1 MYDVVIVGAG
11 PTGMFAALEL
21 MKSGKKVAIVEA
33 GVDLENKECKIET
46 QGVCKYCR
54 PTCHILGGYGGAQF
68 FEGTKLSIYPAGSG
82 FVNFCGGVEK
92 TKEIYN
98 YVDELLEKYGKEKR
112 TYPNMDEVEELK
124 EQFKDVGIE
133 MKYYNAQKVSKNTM
147 NKIATNIRRDL
158 ENNGVDIFTEQ
169 QVCDIKGQDGEFTVI
184 TKKNNTYITKKIIL
198 AVGRIGSR
206 QLTNIADKLGI
217 KYEDEEQEIEIG
229 VRIEAPY
236 HIFDKI
242 NNLHNDL
249 KLKVKDNEK
258 EELRTFCQDYK
269 GYITKC
275 VYNLS
280 GDKIVSSLDGHIIG
294 TDEEGGKLSDVV
306 NLAVH
311 HRYKVDFSIDEIYQ
325 FIAKINKKGK
335 PIVQSLKNFM
345 ENSNKNNILRN
356 ELSMPDVFED
366 NINNYLPERTCK
378 LLKDFIKQ
386 IDKVIPGFAD
396 GTNTVYAPSFEMGW
410 KKFEIDNTM
419 QTNVKGIY
427 IGGDATGHFRG
438 AMQSMASGILIAKQ
452 ISNRSEIYGEVNL
465 CNR

>member
-1 MYDVVIVGAG
+1 MYDIVIIGCGPAG
-11 PTGMFAALEL
+11 LFAANEL
-21 MKSGKKVAIVEA
+21 ATKKKIAMFDA
-33 GVDLENKECKIET
+33 GVDLLDKKCPIES
-46 QGVCKYCR
+46 GERCRYCR
-54 PTCHILGGYGGAQF
+54 PVCNIMGGFGGAQF

-82 FVNFCGGVEK
+82 FVDFCGDVNK
-92 TKEIYN
+92 TKQMYE
-98 YVDELLEKYGKEKR
+98 YVDQVLEHYGKEPR
-112 TYPNMDEVEELK
+112 TYPNNEEVTNLVEA
-124 EQFKDVGIE
+124 FKKQQIE

-147 NKIATNIRRDL
+147 NKIATNIRKDL
-158 ENNGVDIFTEQ
+158 ETNGVDIFTEE
-169 QVCDIKGQDGEFTVI
+169 QVIDIIGKNNDFTVI
-184 TKKNNTYITKKIIL
+184 TKKNKKYKTKKIIF

-206 QLTNIADKLGI
+206 QLTRLADKLNI

-236 HIFDKI
+236 YIFDKI
-242 NNLHNDL
+242 NNFHNDL
-249 KLKVKDNEK
+249 KLKVKINEG

-294 TDEEGGKLSDVV
+294 TDEEGGKLSNVV

-325 FIAKINKKGK
+325 LISKINKKGK

-345 ENSNKNNILRN
+345 ENLNKENILKN

-366 NINNYLPERTCK
+366 NINNYLPERTCN
-378 LLKDFIKQ
+378 LLKEFIKQ
-386 IDKVIPGFAD
+386 IDRVIPGFAD

-438 AMQSMASGILIAKQ
+438 AMQSMASGILIAKH
-452 ISNRSEIYGEVNL
+452 IIE
-465 CNR
+465 

>member
-1 MYDVVIVGAG
+1 MFDVAIVGAG

-21 MKSGKKVAIVEA
+21 IKTGKKVVIIEA
-33 GVDLENKECKIET
+33 GVDLDKKECKVET
-46 QGVCKYCR
+46 CGLCKYCR
-54 PTCHILGGYGGAQF
+54 PTCHILGGFGGAQF

-82 FVNFCGGVEK
+82 FVDFCDGVEN
-92 TKEIYN
+92 TKKMYE
-98 YVDELLEKYGKEKR
+98 YVDEILEKYGKEKR
-112 TYPNMDEVEELK
+112 EFPNMNDVESLK
-124 EQFKDVGIE
+124 DDFKNVGIE

-147 NKIATNIRRDL
+147 NKIATNIRKDL
-158 ENNGVDIFTEQ
+158 EMNGVEIHTEEQVIDIEGNDNDFKILTN
-169 QVCDIKGQDGEFTVI
+169 
-184 TKKNNTYITKKIIL
+184 KNNSYKARKIIL

-206 QLTNIADKLGI
+206 QLTNLADKLNI

-236 HIFDKI
+236 RIFDKI

-249 KLKVKDNEK
+249 KLKLKVNED

-280 GDKIVSSLDGHIIG
+280 GDKVVSSLDGHIIG
-294 TDEEGGKLSDVV
+294 TDEEGGRLSDVV

-325 FIAKINKKGK
+325 FISQINKKGK

-345 ENSNKNNILRN
+345 KNSDDENILKN
-356 ELSMPDVFED
+356 KLSMPDVFED
-366 NINNYLPERTCK
+366 NINKYLPKRTSE
-378 LLKDFIKQ
+378 LLKDFIKK

-410 KKFEIDNTM
+410 KKFEIDENM

-438 AMQSMASGILIAKQ
+438 AMQSMASGVLIARK
-452 ISNRSEIYGEVNL
+452 I
-465 CNR
+465 

>member
-1 MYDVVIVGAG
+1 MYDVLIVGAG

-21 MKSGKKVAIVEA
+21 MKSGKKIAMLDA
-33 GVDLENKECKIET
+33 GLDLEKKECKIET
-46 QGVCKYCR
+46 EGVCKYCK

-82 FVNFCGGVEK
+82 LVDFCGGVEK
-92 TKEIYN
+92 TKEMYN

-112 TYPNMDEVEELK
+112 VFPNMEKVESLK
-124 EQFKDVGIE
+124 KDFKNVGIE

-147 NKIATNIRRDL
+147 NKIATNIRKDL
-158 ENNGVDIFTEQ
+158 ETNGVDIFTEE
-169 QVCDIKGQDGEFTVI
+169 QVIDIIGKNNDFTVI
-184 TKKNNTYITKKIIL
+184 TKKNKKYKTKKIIF

-206 QLTNIADKLGI
+206 QLTRLADKLNI

-236 HIFDKI
+236 YIFDKI
-242 NNLHNDL
+242 NNFHNDL
-249 KLKVKDNEK
+249 KLKVKINEG

-294 TDEEGGKLSDVV
+294 TDEEGGKLSNVV

-311 HRYKVDFSIDEIYQ
+311 HRYKVDFSIDQIYQ
-325 FIAKINKKGK
+325 LISKINKKGK

-345 ENSNKNNILRN
+345 ENLNKENILKN

-366 NINNYLPERTCK
+366 NINNYLPERICN
-378 LLKDFIKQ
+378 LLKEFIKQ
-386 IDKVIPGFAD
+386 IDRVIPGFAD

-438 AMQSMASGILIAKQ
+438 AMQSMASGILIAKH
-452 ISNRSEIYGEVNL
+452 IIE
-465 CNR
+465 

>member
-1 MYDVVIVGAG
+1 MYDVVIIGAG

-21 MKSGKKVAIVEA
+21 MKNKKKIAMIDA

-46 QGVCKYCR
+46 DGVCKYCR

-92 TKEIYN
+92 TKEMYN
-98 YVDELLEKYGKEKR
+98 YVDALLEKYGKEKR
-112 TYPNMDEVEELK
+112 VFPNMEEVEILK
-124 EQFKDVGIE
+124 NDFKNIGIE

-147 NKIATNIRRDL
+147 NKIATNIRKDL
-158 ENNGVDIFTEQ
+158 ENNGVDIFTEE
-169 QVCDIKGQDGEFTVI
+169 QVIDIMGKNNDFTVI
-184 TKKNNTYITKKIIL
+184 TNKEQKYKTKKIIF

-206 QLTNIADKLGI
+206 QLTFLADKLNI

-236 HIFDKI
+236 YIFDKI

-249 KLKVKDNEK
+249 KLKVKVNEN

-294 TDEEGGKLSDVV
+294 TDEEGGRLSDVV

-325 FIAKINKKGK
+325 LISKINKKGK

-345 ENSNKNNILRN
+345 ENLNEENILKN
-356 ELSMPDVFED
+356 KLSMPDIFEN
-366 NINNYLPERTCK
+366 NINNYLPERTCN

-410 KKFEIDNTM
+410 KKFEIDDTM

-427 IGGDATGHFRG
+427 IGGDAAGHFRG
-438 AMQSMASGILIAKQ
+438 AMQSMASGVLIAKH
-452 ISNRSEIYGEVNL
+452 IVE
-465 CNR
+465 

>member
-1 MYDVVIVGAG
+1 MYDVLIIGAG

-21 MKSGKKVAIVEA
+21 MKSGKKIAIVDA
-33 GVDLENKECKIET
+33 GLDLEKKECKIET
-46 QGVCKYCR
+46 EGVCKYCK

-82 FVNFCGGVEK
+82 LVDFCGGVEK
-92 TKEIYN
+92 TKEMYN

-112 TYPNMDEVEELK
+112 VFPNMEKVESLK
-124 EQFKDVGIE
+124 NDFKNVGIE

-147 NKIATNIRRDL
+147 NKIATNIRKDL
-158 ENNGVDIFTEQ
+158 ETNGIDIFTEE
-169 QVCDIKGQDGEFTVI
+169 QVIDIIGKNNDFTVI
-184 TKKNNTYITKKIIL
+184 TKKNKKYKTKKIIF

-206 QLTNIADKLGI
+206 KLTRLADKLNI
-217 KYEDEEQEIEIG
+217 NYEDEEQEIEIG

-236 HIFDKI
+236 YIFDKI

-249 KLKVKDNEK
+249 KLKVKINEN

-325 FIAKINKKGK
+325 LISKINKKGK

-345 ENSNKNNILRN
+345 EDSNKENILKN

-366 NINNYLPERTCK
+366 NINNYLPERTCN
-378 LLKDFIKQ
+378 LLKEFIKQ

-396 GTNTVYAPSFEMGW
+396 GTNTVYAPSFEMELNRRILW
-410 KKFEIDNTM
+410 K
-419 QTNVKGIY
+419 
-427 IGGDATGHFRG
+427 H
-438 AMQSMASGILIAKQ
+438 
-452 ISNRSEIYGEVNL
+452 
-465 CNR
+465 

>member
-1 MYDVVIVGAG
+1 MYDVLIVGAG

-21 MKSGKKVAIVEA
+21 MKSGKKIAMLDA
-33 GVDLENKECKIET
+33 GLDLEKKECKIET
-46 QGVCKYCR
+46 EGVCKYCK

-82 FVNFCGGVEK
+82 LVDFCGGVEK
-92 TKEIYN
+92 TKEMYN

-112 TYPNMDEVEELK
+112 VFPNMEKVESLK
-124 EQFKDVGIE
+124 NDFKNVGIE

-147 NKIATNIRRDL
+147 NKIATNIRKDL
-158 ENNGVDIFTEQ
+158 ETNGIDIFTEE
-169 QVCDIKGQDGEFTVI
+169 QVIDIIGKNNDFTVI
-184 TKKNNTYITKKIIL
+184 TKKNKKYKTKKIIF

-206 QLTNIADKLGI
+206 QLTRLADKLNI
-217 KYEDEEQEIEIG
+217 NYEDEEQEIEIG

-236 HIFDKI
+236 YIFNKI

-249 KLKVKDNEK
+249 KLKVKVNEN

-294 TDEEGGKLSDVV
+294 TDKEGGKLSNVV

-325 FIAKINKKGK
+325 LISKINKKGK

-345 ENSNKNNILRN
+345 EDSNKENILKN

-366 NINNYLPERTCK
+366 NINNYLPERTCN
-378 LLKDFIKQ
+378 LLKEFIKQ

-438 AMQSMASGILIAKQ
+438 AMQSMASGILIAKH
-452 ISNRSEIYGEVNL
+452 IIE
-465 CNR
+465 

>member
-1 MYDVVIVGAG
+1 MFDVAIVGAG

-21 MKSGKKVAIVEA
+21 IKTGKKVVIIEA
-33 GVDLENKECKIET
+33 GVDLDKKECKVET
-46 QGVCKYCR
+46 CGLCKYCR
-54 PTCHILGGYGGAQF
+54 PTCHILGGFGGAQF

-82 FVNFCGGVEK
+82 FVDFCGGVEN
-92 TKEIYN
+92 TKKIYE
-98 YVDELLEKYGKEKR
+98 YVDKILEKYGKEKR
-112 TYPNMDEVEELK
+112 EFPNMNDVESLK
-124 EQFKDVGIE
+124 DDFKNVGIE

-147 NKIATNIRRDL
+147 NKIATNIRKDL
-158 ENNGVDIFTEQ
+158 EMNGVEIHTEEQVIDIEGNDNDFKILTN
-169 QVCDIKGQDGEFTVI
+169 
-184 TKKNNTYITKKIIL
+184 KNNSYNARKIIL

-206 QLTNIADKLGI
+206 QLTNLADKLNI

-236 HIFDKI
+236 KIFNKI

-249 KLKVKDNEK
+249 KLKLKVNED

-280 GDKIVSSLDGHIIG
+280 GDKVVSSLDGHIIG
-294 TDEEGGKLSDVV
+294 TDEEGGRLSDVV

-325 FIAKINKKGK
+325 FISQINKKGK

-345 ENSNKNNILRN
+345 ENSDDENILKN
-356 ELSMPDVFED
+356 KLSMPDVFED
-366 NINNYLPERTCK
+366 NINKYLPKRTSE
-378 LLKDFIKQ
+378 LLKDFIKK

-410 KKFEIDNTM
+410 KKFEIDENM

-438 AMQSMASGILIAKQ
+438 AMQSMASGVLIARK
-452 ISNRSEIYGEVNL
+452 I
-465 CNR
+465 

>member
-1 MYDVVIVGAG
+1 MYDVLIIGAG

-21 MKSGKKVAIVEA
+21 MKSGKKIAMVDA
-33 GVDLENKECKIET
+33 GLDLEKKECKIET
-46 QGVCKYCR
+46 EGVCKYCK

-82 FVNFCGGVEK
+82 LVDFCGGVEK
-92 TKEIYN
+92 TKEMYN

-112 TYPNMDEVEELK
+112 VFPNMEKVESLK
-124 EQFKDVGIE
+124 KDFKNVGIE

-147 NKIATNIRRDL
+147 NKIATNIRKDL
-158 ENNGVDIFTEQ
+158 ETNGVDIFTEE
-169 QVCDIKGQDGEFTVI
+169 QVIDIIGKNNDFTVI
-184 TKKNNTYITKKIIL
+184 TKKNKKYKTKKIIF

-206 QLTNIADKLGI
+206 QLTRLADKLNI
-217 KYEDEEQEIEIG
+217 KYEDEEQEIERG

-236 HIFDKI
+236 YIFDKI
-242 NNLHNDL
+242 NNFHNDL
-249 KLKVKDNEK
+249 KLKVKINEG

-294 TDEEGGKLSDVV
+294 TDEEGGKLSNVV

-325 FIAKINKKGK
+325 LISKINKKGK

-345 ENSNKNNILRN
+345 ENLNKENILKN

-366 NINNYLPERTCK
+366 NINNYLPERTCN
-378 LLKDFIKQ
+378 LLKEFIKQ
-386 IDKVIPGFAD
+386 IDRVIPGFAD

-438 AMQSMASGILIAKQ
+438 AMQSMASGILIAKH
-452 ISNRSEIYGEVNL
+452 IIE
-465 CNR
+465 

>member
-1 MYDVVIVGAG
+1 MYDVLIIGAG

-21 MKSGKKVAIVEA
+21 MKSGKKIAMVDA
-33 GVDLENKECKIET
+33 GLDLEKKECKIET
-46 QGVCKYCR
+46 EGVCKYCK

-82 FVNFCGGVEK
+82 LVDFCGGVEK
-92 TKEIYN
+92 TKEMYN

-112 TYPNMDEVEELK
+112 VFPNMEKVESLK
-124 EQFKDVGIE
+124 NDFKNVGIE

-147 NKIATNIRRDL
+147 NKIATNIRKDL
-158 ENNGVDIFTEQ
+158 ETNGIDIFTEE
-169 QVCDIKGQDGEFTVI
+169 QVIDIIGKNNDFTVI
-184 TKKNNTYITKKIIL
+184 TKKNKKYKTKKIIF

-206 QLTNIADKLGI
+206 KLTRLADKLNI
-217 KYEDEEQEIEIG
+217 NYEDEEQEIEIG

-236 HIFDKI
+236 YIFDKI
-242 NNLHNDL
+242 NNFHNDL
-249 KLKVKDNEK
+249 KLKVKINEG

-325 FIAKINKKGK
+325 LISKINKKGK

-345 ENSNKNNILRN
+345 EDSNKENILKN

-366 NINNYLPERTCK
+366 NINNYLPERTCN
-378 LLKDFIKQ
+378 LLKEFIKQ

-438 AMQSMASGILIAKQ
+438 AMQSMASGILIAKH
-452 ISNRSEIYGEVNL
+452 IIE
-465 CNR
+465 

>member
-1 MYDVVIVGAG
+1 MYDVLIVGAG

-21 MKSGKKVAIVEA
+21 MKNGKKIAMIDA
-33 GVDLENKECKIET
+33 GVDLEKKECKIET
-46 QGVCKYCR
+46 EGVCKYCK

-82 FVNFCGGVEK
+82 FVDFCGGVEE
-92 TKEIYN
+92 TKKMYN
-98 YVDELLEKYGKEKR
+98 YVDELLEKYGKKKR
-112 TYPNMDEVEELK
+112 VFPNMEKVKALK
-124 EQFKDVGIE
+124 NDFKNIGIE

-147 NKIATNIRRDL
+147 NKIAANIRKDL
-158 ENNGVDIFTEQ
+158 EINGVDIFTEE
-169 QVCDIKGQDGEFTVI
+169 QVIDIIGKNNDFTVI
-184 TKKNNTYITKKIIL
+184 TKKNNEYKTKKIIF

-206 QLTNIADKLGI
+206 QLTRLADKLNI

-236 HIFDKI
+236 YIFNKI

-249 KLKVKDNEK
+249 KLKIKVNEN

-294 TDEEGGKLSDVV
+294 TDEEGGKLSNVV

-325 FIAKINKKGK
+325 LISKINKKGK

-345 ENSNKNNILRN
+345 ENSNEQNILKN
-356 ELSMPDVFED
+356 KLSMPDVFED
-366 NINNYLPERTCK
+366 NINNYLPERTCN

-438 AMQSMASGILIAKQ
+438 AMQSMASGILIAKH
-452 ISNRSEIYGEVNL
+452 IVK
-465 CNR
+465 

>member
-1 MYDVVIVGAG
+1 MYDVLIVGAG

-21 MKSGKKVAIVEA
+21 MKSGKKVAMIDA
-33 GVDLENKECKIET
+33 GVDLEKKECKIET
-46 QGVCKYCR
+46 EGVCKYCK

-82 FVNFCGGVEK
+82 FVDFCGGVEETKK
-92 TKEIYN
+92 TYN

-112 TYPNMDEVEELK
+112 VFPNMEKVEALK
-124 EQFKDVGIE
+124 NDFKNIGIE

-147 NKIATNIRRDL
+147 NKIATNIRKDL
-158 ENNGVDIFTEQ
+158 EINGVDIYTEE
-169 QVCDIKGQDGEFTVI
+169 QVIDIIGKNNDFTVI
-184 TKKNNTYITKKIIL
+184 TKKNNEYKTKKIIF

-206 QLTNIADKLGI
+206 QLTRLADKLNI

-236 HIFDKI
+236 YIFNKI

-249 KLKVKDNEK
+249 KLKVKVNEN

-294 TDEEGGKLSDVV
+294 TDEEGGKLSNVV

-325 FIAKINKKGK
+325 LISKINKKGK

-345 ENSNKNNILRN
+345 ENSNEQNTFKN

-366 NINNYLPERTCK
+366 NINNYLPERTCN

-419 QTNVKGIY
+419 QTNVEGIY

-438 AMQSMASGILIAKQ
+438 AMQSMASGILIAKH
-452 ISNRSEIYGEVNL
+452 IVK
-465 CNR
+465 

>member
-1 MYDVVIVGAG
+1 MYDVLIVGAG

-21 MKSGKKVAIVEA
+21 MKSGKKIAMLDA
-33 GVDLENKECKIET
+33 GLDLEKKECKIET
-46 QGVCKYCR
+46 EGVCKYCK

-82 FVNFCGGVEK
+82 LIDFCGGVEK
-92 TKEIYN
+92 TKEMYN
-98 YVDELLEKYGKEKR
+98 FVDELLEKYGKEKR
-112 TYPNMDEVEELK
+112 VFPNMEKIESLK
-124 EQFKDVGIE
+124 NDFKNIGIE

-147 NKIATNIRRDL
+147 NKIATNIRKDL
-158 ENNGVDIFTEQ
+158 ETNGVDIFTEE
-169 QVCDIKGQDGEFTVI
+169 QVIDIIGKNNDFTVI
-184 TKKNNTYITKKIIL
+184 TKKNKKYKTKKIIF

-206 QLTNIADKLGI
+206 QLTRLADKLNI

-236 HIFDKI
+236 YIFDKI
-242 NNLHNDL
+242 NNFHNDL
-249 KLKVKDNEK
+249 KLKVKINEG

-294 TDEEGGKLSDVV
+294 TDEEGGKLSNVV

-325 FIAKINKKGK
+325 LISKINKKGK

-345 ENSNKNNILRN
+345 ENLNKENILKN

-366 NINNYLPERTCK
+366 NINNYLPERTCN
-378 LLKDFIKQ
+378 LLKEFIKQ
-386 IDKVIPGFAD
+386 IDRVIPGFAD

-438 AMQSMASGILIAKQ
+438 AMQSMASGILIAKH
-452 ISNRSEIYGEVNL
+452 IIE
-465 CNR
+465 

>member
-1 MYDVVIVGAG
+1 MFDVAIVGAG

-21 MKSGKKVAIVEA
+21 IKTGKKVVIIEA
-33 GVDLENKECKIET
+33 GVDLDKKECKVET
-46 QGVCKYCR
+46 CGLCKYCR
-54 PTCHILGGYGGAQF
+54 PTCHILGGFGGAQF

-82 FVNFCGGVEK
+82 FVDFCGGVEN
-92 TKEIYN
+92 TKKIYE
-98 YVDELLEKYGKEKR
+98 YVDEILEKYGKEKR
-112 TYPNMDEVEELK
+112 EFPNMNDVESLK
-124 EQFKDVGIE
+124 DDFKNVGIE

-147 NKIATNIRRDL
+147 NKIAINIRKDL
-158 ENNGVDIFTEQ
+158 EMNGVEIHTEEQVIDIEGNDNDFKIFTNK
-169 QVCDIKGQDGEFTVI
+169 DNSYKAR
-184 TKKNNTYITKKIIL
+184 KIIL

-206 QLTNIADKLGI
+206 QLTNLADKLNI

-236 HIFDKI
+236 KIFNKI

-249 KLKVKDNEK
+249 KLKLKVNED

-280 GDKIVSSLDGHIIG
+280 GDKVVSSLDGHIIG
-294 TDEEGGKLSDVV
+294 TDEEGGMLSDVV

-325 FIAKINKKGK
+325 FISQINKKGK

-345 ENSNKNNILRN
+345 ENSDDENIFKNK
-356 ELSMPDVFED
+356 LSMPDVFED
-366 NINNYLPERTCK
+366 NINKYLPKRTSE
-378 LLKDFIKQ
+378 LLKDFIKK

-410 KKFEIDNTM
+410 KKFEIDENM

-438 AMQSMASGILIAKQ
+438 AMQSMASGVLIARK
-452 ISNRSEIYGEVNL
+452 I
-465 CNR
+465 

>member
-1 MYDVVIVGAG
+1 MYDVLIIGAG

-21 MKSGKKVAIVEA
+21 MKSGKKIAMVDA
-33 GVDLENKECKIET
+33 GLDLEKKECKIET
-46 QGVCKYCR
+46 EGVCKYCK

-82 FVNFCGGVEK
+82 LIDFCGGVEK
-92 TKEIYN
+92 TKEMYN
-98 YVDELLEKYGKEKR
+98 FVDELLEKYGKEKR
-112 TYPNMDEVEELK
+112 VFPNMEKIESLK
-124 EQFKDVGIE
+124 NDFKNIGIE

-147 NKIATNIRRDL
+147 NKIATNIRKDL
-158 ENNGVDIFTEQ
+158 ETNGVDIFTEE
-169 QVCDIKGQDGEFTVI
+169 QVIDIIGKNNDFTVI
-184 TKKNNTYITKKIIL
+184 TKKNKKYKTKKIIF

-206 QLTNIADKLGI
+206 QLTRLADKLNI

-236 HIFDKI
+236 YIFDKI
-242 NNLHNDL
+242 NNFHNDL
-249 KLKVKDNEK
+249 KLKVKINEG

-294 TDEEGGKLSDVV
+294 TDEEGGKLSNVV

-325 FIAKINKKGK
+325 LISKINKKGK

-345 ENSNKNNILRN
+345 ENLNKENILKN

-366 NINNYLPERTCK
+366 NINNYLPERTCN
-378 LLKDFIKQ
+378 LLKEFIKQ
-386 IDKVIPGFAD
+386 IDRVIPGFAD

-438 AMQSMASGILIAKQ
+438 AMQSMASGILIAKH
-452 ISNRSEIYGEVNL
+452 IIE
-465 CNR
+465 

>member
-1 MYDVVIVGAG
+1 MYDVLIVGAG

-21 MKSGKKVAIVEA
+21 MKSGKKIAMLDA
-33 GVDLENKECKIET
+33 GLDLEKKECKIET
-46 QGVCKYCR
+46 EGVCKYYK

-68 FEGTKLSIYPAGSG
+68 FEGTKLSIYPTGSG
-82 FVNFCGGVEK
+82 LIDFCGGVEK
-92 TKEIYN
+92 TKEMYN

-112 TYPNMDEVEELK
+112 VFPNMEKIESLK
-124 EQFKDVGIE
+124 NDFKNIGIE

-147 NKIATNIRRDL
+147 NKIATNIRKDL
-158 ENNGVDIFTEQ
+158 ETNGVDIFTEE
-169 QVCDIKGQDGEFTVI
+169 QVIDIIGKNNDFTVI
-184 TKKNNTYITKKIIL
+184 TKKNKKYKTKKIIF

-206 QLTNIADKLGI
+206 QLTRLADKLNI

-236 HIFDKI
+236 YIFNKI

-249 KLKVKDNEK
+249 KLKVKVNEN

-294 TDEEGGKLSDVV
+294 TDEEGGKLSNVV

-325 FIAKINKKGK
+325 LISKINKKGK

-345 ENSNKNNILRN
+345 ENSNKENILKN

-366 NINNYLPERTCK
+366 NINNYLPERTCN
-378 LLKDFIKQ
+378 LLKEFIKQ
-386 IDKVIPGFAD
+386 IDRVIPGFAD

-438 AMQSMASGILIAKQ
+438 AMQSMASGILIAKH
-452 ISNRSEIYGEVNL
+452 IIE
-465 CNR
+465 

>member
-1 MYDVVIVGAG
+1 MYDVLIVGAG

-21 MKSGKKVAIVEA
+21 MKSGKKIAMLDA
-33 GVDLENKECKIET
+33 GLDLEKKECKIET
-46 QGVCKYCR
+46 EGVCKYCK

-82 FVNFCGGVEK
+82 LVDFCGGVEK
-92 TKEIYN
+92 TKEMYN

-112 TYPNMDEVEELK
+112 VFPNMEKVESLK
-124 EQFKDVGIE
+124 KDFKNVGIE

-147 NKIATNIRRDL
+147 NKIATNIRKDL
-158 ENNGVDIFTEQ
+158 ETNGVDIFTEE
-169 QVCDIKGQDGEFTVI
+169 QVIDIIGKNNDFTVI
-184 TKKNNTYITKKIIL
+184 TKKNKKYKTKKIIF

-206 QLTNIADKLGI
+206 QLTRLADKLNI

-236 HIFDKI
+236 YIFDKI
-242 NNLHNDL
+242 NNFHNDL
-249 KLKVKDNEK
+249 KLKVKINEG

-294 TDEEGGKLSDVV
+294 TDEEGGKLSNVV

-311 HRYKVDFSIDEIYQ
+311 HRYKVDFSIDQIYQ
-325 FIAKINKKGK
+325 LISKINKKGK

-345 ENSNKNNILRN
+345 ENSNEKNILKN

-366 NINNYLPERTCK
+366 NINNYLPEKTCN
-378 LLKDFIKQ
+378 LLKDFIKR

-419 QTNVKGIY
+419 QTNVEGIY

-438 AMQSMASGILIAKQ
+438 AMQSMASGILIAKH
-452 ISNRSEIYGEVNL
+452 IIE
-465 CNR
+465 

>member
-1 MYDVVIVGAG
+1 MYDVLIIGAG

-21 MKSGKKVAIVEA
+21 MKSGKKIAMVDA
-33 GVDLENKECKIET
+33 GLDLEKKECKIET
-46 QGVCKYCR
+46 EGVCKYCK

-82 FVNFCGGVEK
+82 LVDFCGGVEK
-92 TKEIYN
+92 TKEMYN

-112 TYPNMDEVEELK
+112 VFPNMEKVESLK
-124 EQFKDVGIE
+124 KDFKNVGIE

-147 NKIATNIRRDL
+147 NKIATNIRKDL
-158 ENNGVDIFTEQ
+158 ETNGVDIFTEE
-169 QVCDIKGQDGEFTVI
+169 QVIDIIGKNNDFTVI
-184 TKKNNTYITKKIIL
+184 TKKNKKYKTKKIIF

-206 QLTNIADKLGI
+206 QLTRLADKLNI

-236 HIFDKI
+236 YIFDKI

-249 KLKVKDNEK
+249 KLKVKINEG

-294 TDEEGGKLSDVV
+294 TDEEGGKLSNVV

-311 HRYKVDFSIDEIYQ
+311 HRYKVNFSIDEIYQ
-325 FIAKINKKGK
+325 LISKINKKGK

-345 ENSNKNNILRN
+345 ENLNKENILKN

-366 NINNYLPERTCK
+366 NINNYLPERTCN
-378 LLKDFIKQ
+378 LLKEFIKQ
-386 IDKVIPGFAD
+386 IDRVIPGFAD

-438 AMQSMASGILIAKQ
+438 AMQSMASGILIAKH
-452 ISNRSEIYGEVNL
+452 IIE
-465 CNR
+465 

>member
-1 MYDVVIVGAG
+1 MYDVLIIGAG

-21 MKSGKKVAIVEA
+21 MKSGKKIAMVDA
-33 GVDLENKECKIET
+33 GLDLEKKECKIET
-46 QGVCKYCR
+46 EGVCKYCK

-82 FVNFCGGVEK
+82 LVDFCGGVEK
-92 TKEIYN
+92 TKEMYN

-112 TYPNMDEVEELK
+112 VFPNMEKVESLK
-124 EQFKDVGIE
+124 KDFKNVGIE

-147 NKIATNIRRDL
+147 NKIATNIRKDL
-158 ENNGVDIFTEQ
+158 ETNGVDIFTEE
-169 QVCDIKGQDGEFTVI
+169 QVIDIIGKNNDFTVI
-184 TKKNNTYITKKIIL
+184 TKKNKKYKTKKIIF

-206 QLTNIADKLGI
+206 QLTRLADKLNI

-236 HIFDKI
+236 YIFDKI
-242 NNLHNDL
+242 NNFHNDL
-249 KLKVKDNEK
+249 KLKVKINEG

-294 TDEEGGKLSDVV
+294 TDEEGGKLSNVV

-325 FIAKINKKGK
+325 LISKINKKGK

-345 ENSNKNNILRN
+345 ENLNKENILKN

-366 NINNYLPERTCK
+366 NINNYLPERICN
-378 LLKDFIKQ
+378 LLKEFIKQ
-386 IDKVIPGFAD
+386 IDRVIPGFAD

-438 AMQSMASGILIAKQ
+438 AMQSMASGILIAKH
-452 ISNRSEIYGEVNL
+452 IIE
-465 CNR
+465 

>member
-1 MYDVVIVGAG
+1 MYDVLIIGAG

-21 MKSGKKVAIVEA
+21 MKSGKKIAIVDA
-33 GVDLENKECKIET
+33 GLDLEKKECKIET
-46 QGVCKYCR
+46 EGVCKYCK

-82 FVNFCGGVEK
+82 LVDFCGGVEK
-92 TKEIYN
+92 TKEMYN

-112 TYPNMDEVEELK
+112 VFPNMEKVESLK
-124 EQFKDVGIE
+124 NDFKNVGIE

-147 NKIATNIRRDL
+147 NKIATNIRKDL
-158 ENNGVDIFTEQ
+158 ETNGVDIFTEE
-169 QVCDIKGQDGEFTVI
+169 QVIDIIGKNNDFTVI
-184 TKKNNTYITKKIIL
+184 TKKNKKYKTKKIIF

-206 QLTNIADKLGI
+206 QLTRLADKLNI

-236 HIFDKI
+236 YIFDKI
-242 NNLHNDL
+242 NNFHNDL
-249 KLKVKDNEK
+249 KLKVKINEG

-294 TDEEGGKLSDVV
+294 TDEEGGKLSNVV

-325 FIAKINKKGK
+325 LISKINKKGK

-345 ENSNKNNILRN
+345 ENLNKENILKN

-366 NINNYLPERTCK
+366 NINNYLPERTCN
-378 LLKDFIKQ
+378 LLKEFIKQ
-386 IDKVIPGFAD
+386 IDRVIPGFAD

-438 AMQSMASGILIAKQ
+438 AMQSMASGILIAKH
-452 ISNRSEIYGEVNL
+452 IIE
-465 CNR
+465 

>member
-1 MYDVVIVGAG
+1 MYDVLIIGAG

-21 MKSGKKVAIVEA
+21 MKSGKKIAMVDA
-33 GVDLENKECKIET
+33 GLDLEKKECKIET
-46 QGVCKYCR
+46 EGVCKYCK

-82 FVNFCGGVEK
+82 LVDFCGGVEK
-92 TKEIYN
+92 TKEMYN
-98 YVDELLEKYGKEKR
+98 YVDELLERYGKEKR
-112 TYPNMDEVEELK
+112 VFPNMEKVESLK
-124 EQFKDVGIE
+124 NDFKNVGIE

-147 NKIATNIRRDL
+147 NKIATNIRKDL
-158 ENNGVDIFTEQ
+158 ETNGIDIFTEE
-169 QVCDIKGQDGEFTVI
+169 QVIDIIGKNNDFTVI
-184 TKKNNTYITKKIIL
+184 TKKNKKYKTKKIIF

-206 QLTNIADKLGI
+206 QLTKLADKLNI
-217 KYEDEEQEIEIG
+217 NYEDEQQEIEIG

-236 HIFDKI
+236 YIFDKI

-249 KLKVKDNEK
+249 KLKVKINEN

-294 TDEEGGKLSDVV
+294 TDKEGGKLSNVV

-325 FIAKINKKGK
+325 LISKINKKGK

-345 ENSNKNNILRN
+345 EDSNKENILKN

-366 NINNYLPERTCK
+366 NINNYLPERTCN
-378 LLKDFIKQ
+378 LLKEFIKQ

-438 AMQSMASGILIAKQ
+438 AMQSMASGILIAKH
-452 ISNRSEIYGEVNL
+452 IIE
-465 CNR
+465 

>member
-1 MYDVVIVGAG
+1 MYDVLIIGTG

-21 MKSGKKVAIVEA
+21 MKSGKKIAMVDA
-33 GVDLENKECKIET
+33 GLDLEKKECKIET
-46 QGVCKYCR
+46 EGVCKYCK

-82 FVNFCGGVEK
+82 LVDFCGGVEK
-92 TKEIYN
+92 TKEMYN

-112 TYPNMDEVEELK
+112 VFPNMEKVESLK
-124 EQFKDVGIE
+124 NDFKNVGIE

-147 NKIATNIRRDL
+147 NKIATNIRKDL
-158 ENNGVDIFTEQ
+158 ETNGIDIFTEE
-169 QVCDIKGQDGEFTVI
+169 QVIDIIGKNNDFTVI
-184 TKKNNTYITKKIIL
+184 TKKNKKYKTKKIIF

-206 QLTNIADKLGI
+206 KLTRLADKLNI
-217 KYEDEEQEIEIG
+217 NYEDEEQEIEIG

-236 HIFDKI
+236 YIFDKI
-242 NNLHNDL
+242 NNFHNDL
-249 KLKVKDNEK
+249 KLKVKINEG

-294 TDEEGGKLSDVV
+294 TDEEGGKLSNVV

-325 FIAKINKKGK
+325 LISKINKKGK

-345 ENSNKNNILRN
+345 ENLNKENILKN

-366 NINNYLPERTCK
+366 NINNYLPERTCN
-378 LLKDFIKQ
+378 LLKEFIKQ
-386 IDKVIPGFAD
+386 IDRVIPGFAD

-438 AMQSMASGILIAKQ
+438 AMQSMASGILIAKH
-452 ISNRSEIYGEVNL
+452 IIE
-465 CNR
+465 

>member
-1 MYDVVIVGAG
+1 MYDVLIIGAG

-21 MKSGKKVAIVEA
+21 MKSGKKIAMVDA
-33 GVDLENKECKIET
+33 GLDLEKKECKIET
-46 QGVCKYCR
+46 EGVCKYCK

-82 FVNFCGGVEK
+82 LVDFCGGVEK
-92 TKEIYN
+92 TKEMYN
-98 YVDELLEKYGKEKR
+98 YVDKLLEKYGKEKR
-112 TYPNMDEVEELK
+112 VFPNMEKVESLK
-124 EQFKDVGIE
+124 NDFKNVGIE

-147 NKIATNIRRDL
+147 NKIATNIRKDL
-158 ENNGVDIFTEQ
+158 ETNGIDIFTEE
-169 QVCDIKGQDGEFTVI
+169 QVIDIIGKNNDFTVI
-184 TKKNNTYITKKIIL
+184 TKKNKKYKTKKIIF

-206 QLTNIADKLGI
+206 QLTRLADKLNI

-236 HIFDKI
+236 YIFDKI

-249 KLKVKDNEK
+249 KLKVKINEN

-294 TDEEGGKLSDVV
+294 TDEEGGKLSNVV

-325 FIAKINKKGK
+325 LISKINKKGK

-345 ENSNKNNILRN
+345 ENLNKENILKN

-366 NINNYLPERTCK
+366 NINNYLPERTCN
-378 LLKDFIKQ
+378 LLKEFIKQ
-386 IDKVIPGFAD
+386 IDRVIPGFAD

-438 AMQSMASGILIAKQ
+438 AMQSMASGILIAKH
-452 ISNRSEIYGEVNL
+452 IIE
-465 CNR
+465 

>member
-1 MYDVVIVGAG
+1 MYDVLIIGAG

-21 MKSGKKVAIVEA
+21 MKSGKKIAMVDV
-33 GVDLENKECKIET
+33 GLDLEKKECKIET
-46 QGVCKYCR
+46 EGVCKYCK

-82 FVNFCGGVEK
+82 LVDFCGGVEK
-92 TKEIYN
+92 AKEMYN

-112 TYPNMDEVEELK
+112 VFPNMEKVESLK
-124 EQFKDVGIE
+124 NDFKNVGIE

-147 NKIATNIRRDL
+147 NKIATNIRKDL
-158 ENNGVDIFTEQ
+158 ETNGVDIFTEE
-169 QVCDIKGQDGEFTVI
+169 QVIDIIGKNNDFTVI
-184 TKKNNTYITKKIIL
+184 TKKNKKYKTKKIIF

-206 QLTNIADKLGI
+206 QLTRLADKLNI

-236 HIFDKI
+236 YIFDKI
-242 NNLHNDL
+242 NNFHNDL
-249 KLKVKDNEK
+249 KLKVKINEG

-294 TDEEGGKLSDVV
+294 TDEEGGKLSNVV

-325 FIAKINKKGK
+325 LISKINKKGK

-345 ENSNKNNILRN
+345 ENLNKENILKN

-366 NINNYLPERTCK
+366 NINNYLPERTCN
-378 LLKDFIKQ
+378 LLKEFIKQ

-438 AMQSMASGILIAKQ
+438 AMQSMASGILIAKH
-452 ISNRSEIYGEVNL
+452 IIE
-465 CNR
+465 

>member
-1 MYDVVIVGAG
+1 MYDVLIIGAG

-21 MKSGKKVAIVEA
+21 MKSGKKIAMVDA
-33 GVDLENKECKIET
+33 GLDLEKKECKIET
-46 QGVCKYCR
+46 EGVCKYCK

-82 FVNFCGGVEK
+82 LVDFCGGVEK
-92 TKEIYN
+92 TKEMYN

-112 TYPNMDEVEELK
+112 VFPNMEKVESLK
-124 EQFKDVGIE
+124 KDFKNVGIE

-147 NKIATNIRRDL
+147 NKIATNIRKDL
-158 ENNGVDIFTEQ
+158 ETNGVDIFTEE
-169 QVCDIKGQDGEFTVI
+169 QVIDIIGKNNDFTVI
-184 TKKNNTYITKKIIL
+184 TKKNKNYKTKKIIF

-206 QLTNIADKLGI
+206 KLTSLADKLNI
-217 KYEDEEQEIEIG
+217 NYEDEEQEIEIG

-236 HIFDKI
+236 YIFDKI

-249 KLKVKDNEK
+249 KLKVKINEN

-294 TDEEGGKLSDVV
+294 TDEEGGKLSNVV

-325 FIAKINKKGK
+325 LISKINKKGK

-345 ENSNKNNILRN
+345 EDSNKENILKN

-366 NINNYLPERTCK
+366 NINNYLPERTCN
-378 LLKDFIKQ
+378 LLKEFIKQ

-438 AMQSMASGILIAKQ
+438 AMQSMASGILIAKH
-452 ISNRSEIYGEVNL
+452 IIE
-465 CNR
+465 